1 MPSLKTLSEKRLL
14 SLQLNLRTVIILLGL
29 TLLAAVGF
37 KLLDDWRTERANQ
50 TAMTEREAL
59 AVSEYVNGKVEGVI
73 YTLKH
78 ARRSRWSNQQTQQSH
93 PDLESVIG
101 LADALSAS
109 DGSRARLAGE
119 VASQLL
125 VDESA
130 AGLSSAGD
138 IVVVYKPTSASARI
152 GLIKATAWS
161 PEGNEGRRIF
171 LSAGDEV
178 EPSARSTITVCQP
191 IGIALNA
198 CVANSDRFFT
208 WMRAVDLLAYLLLL
222 ISPGII
228 IVGLWQRVLRSQSD
242 RSAIEGEATKAGRLL
257 DIVQRETTSG
267 YWTWQADRRE
277 IWLSEPAAIIIG
289 VNQSGFY
296 KPNALLEVIQTDYRD
311 LIGQVFETFES
322 REYLSQ
328 TFALSDNQTWLD
340 IRASRDPVTNA
351 LHGVLIDV
359 TMTKRAI
366 QRSQQAEQRLK
377 SSIEGFTGPFA
388 IWDRNKRLLYW
399 NTAFSSVFGL
409 GSSLRVGM
417 SHETVK
423 LAQASGI
430 RARRSRREG
439 GTNVIRAQDNDW
451 YKFVERMTPT
461 GGMISVG
468 LNVTADVQNEVKLDR
483 QRKQL
488 ETVVG
493 ELKAAQTA
501 AAELAQNLEIERD
514 RAEKSAASKSAFL
527 ANMSH
532 ELRTPLNAIIGFSEI
547 MRDGAFGPLGHDKYT
562 EYVADILT
570 SGQHLLDMINDIL
583 DMAKI
588 EAGKMT
594 VDLQRIDIVEPVDM
608 AVRMVRRRAEEKGL
622 QLDLIHDQDLP
633 LIDADHRAIRQM
645 ILNLVSNAIKFTD
658 TGGAIRVMVNRQAN
672 ELRIA
677 VRDSGV
683 GIPAEALPRLA
694 QPFEQVAETSDRNHH
709 GTGLGLSLTKSF
721 AELHGGRL
729 AIASEEGKGTMV
741 SFYLPLE
748 AGNTSVAD
756 TALAG

>member
-1 MPSLKTLSEKRLL
+1 MSGPKASVTKPRSL
-14 SLQLNLRTVIILLGL
+14 LQLDIRTALILLAL
-29 TLLAAVGF
+29 TLTAALGLKAV
-37 KLLDDWRTERANQ
+37 DDWRSDRASLSV
-50 TAMTEREAL
+50 MTQREAL
-59 AVSEYVNGKVEGVI
+59 AVSEYITGKVEGV
-73 YTLKH
+73 TLTLSH
-78 ARRSRWSNQQTQQSH
+78 AYQAGWGPRRTAQSH
-93 PDLESVIG
+93 PDLESVMG
-101 LADALSAS
+101 LADALSAP
-109 DGSRARLAGE
+109 DGSRARSAGE

-125 VDESA
+125 AADEK
-130 AGLSSAGD
+130 AGLTALGD
-138 IVVVYKPTSASARI
+138 IVIVHKPENASARI
-152 GLIKATAWS
+152 GLIKAEVWTPQGTGDRSIA
-161 PEGNEGRRIF
+161 
-171 LSAGDEV
+171 LSARFDVSVISGAV
-178 EPSARSTITVCQP
+178 TQCQTISPS
-191 IGIALNA
+191 LHA
-198 CVANSDRFFT
+198 CVTNAVSLLT
-208 WMRAVDLLAYLLLL
+208 WARLVELLAYALLL

-228 IVGLWQRVLRSQSD
+228 ILGLWRRSLRSQSARD
-242 RSAIEGEATKAGRLL
+242 AIEGEATKAGRLL
-257 DIVQRETTSG
+257 DIVQKETTSG
-267 YWTWQADRRE
+267 YWTWNEATGE
-277 IWLSEPAAIIIG
+277 IWLSEPAAILMG
-289 VNQSGFY
+289 LNKSGSY
-296 KPNALLEVIQTDYRD
+296 DTSRVLKAVHADYTD
-311 LIGQVFETFES
+311 IMGQVFETFET

-328 TFALSDNQTWLD
+328 TFSLSDNQVWLD
-340 IRASRDPVTNA
+340 IRASRDPVTNS

-366 QRSQQAEQRLK
+366 LRSQQAEQRLK

-409 GSSLRVGM
+409 GESLRVGM
-417 SHETVK
+417 GLETVK

-430 RARRSRREG
+430 RARRGHREG
-439 GTNVIRAQDNDW
+439 GADIIRARDDDW
-451 YKFVERMTPT
+451 YKIVERMTPT

-468 LNVTADVQNEVKLDR
+468 LNVTDDVQNDVKLQR

-493 ELKAAQTA
+493 ELKTAQEAAAQ
-501 AAELAQNLEIERD
+501 LAKNLKVERD

-547 MRDGAFGPLGHDKYT
+547 MRDGMYGPLGDEKYSD
-562 EYVADILT
+562 YVDEILN

-594 VDLQRIDIVEPVDM
+594 VDLQPIDIIEPVDM
-608 AVRMVRRRAEEKGL
+608 AVRMVRRRLEEKGL
-622 QLDLIHDQDLP
+622 ELDLLYDDNLP

-645 ILNLVSNAIKFTD
+645 ILNLVTNAIKFTD
-658 TGGAIRVMVNRQAN
+658 SGGAIRIMVNRQAS

-694 QPFEQVAETSDRNHH
+694 HPFEQVAETSDRNTQ

-729 AIASEEGKGTMV
+729 TIASEEGKGTMV
-741 SFYLPLE
+741 SFYLPLTE
-748 AGNTSVAD
+748 PNESIAD

>member
-1 MPSLKTLSEKRLL
+1 MLGREAELERKRIQLHVQPRIVLL
-14 SLQLNLRTVIILLGL
+14 FLVL
-29 TLLAAVGF
+29 TLIAAIGF
-37 KLLDDWRTERANQ
+37 KVVDDYRGHRAELNSITQ
-50 TAMTEREAL
+50 REAL
-59 AVSEYVNGKVEGVI
+59 AISEYVKGKAEGVSL
-73 YTLKH
+73 TLAH
-78 ARRSRWSNQQTQQSH
+78 AYRSGWGPRQTARSH
-93 PDLESVIG
+93 PDLETVMG
-101 LADALSAS
+101 LADALSARDS
-109 DGSRARLAGE
+109 SRARSAGE
-119 VASQLL
+119 VASQILASNQT
-125 VDESA
+125 V
-130 AGLSSAGD
+130 GLTGMGD
-138 IVVVYKPTSASARI
+138 VVVVYKPANASARI
-152 GLIKATAWS
+152 GFVKADVWTPQAN
-161 PEGNEGRRIF
+161 G
-171 LSAGDEV
+171 
-178 EPSARSTITVCQP
+178 ARSIYLSTSYETTQGSGGNTQCQA
-191 IGIALNA
+191 ISSALYA
-198 CVANSDRFFT
+198 CVRNSTPFMT
-208 WMRAVDLLAYLLLL
+208 WVRGVELLAYALLL

-228 IVGLWQRVLRSQSD
+228 ILGLWRLAARSQSA
-242 RSAIEGEATKAGRLL
+242 REAIEGEATKAGRLL
-257 DIVQRETTSG
+257 DIVQKETTSG
-267 YWTWQADRRE
+267 YWTWNEKSKE
-277 IWLSEPAAIIIG
+277 IWLSEPAAILIG
-289 VNQSGFY
+289 VNQSGFH
-296 KPNALLEVIQTDYRD
+296 KPILLLQRIHPDHIEIM
-311 LIGQVFETFES
+311 GQVFNTFET

-359 TMTKRAI
+359 TMPKRAI
-366 QRSQQAEQRLK
+366 KRSQQAEQRLK

-399 NTAFSSVFGL
+399 NNAFSSVFGL
-409 GSSLRVGM
+409 GYSLRVGM

-430 RARRSRREG
+430 RARRGGREG
-439 GTNVIRAQDNDW
+439 GANVIRAQDDNW
-451 YKFVERMTPT
+451 YKIVDRITPT

-493 ELKAAQTA
+493 ELKAAQEA
-501 AAELAQNLEIERD
+501 AAQLAQNLEIERD

-547 MRDGAFGPLGHDKYT
+547 MRDGSFGPLGHEKYS
-562 EYVADILT
+562 EYVNDILN

-594 VDLQRIDIVEPVDM
+594 VDLQPIDIIEPVDM

-622 QLDLIHDQDLP
+622 QLDLIHDHDLP

-658 TGGAIRVMVNRQAN
+658 SGGAIRIMVNRQN
-672 ELRIA
+672 DELRIA

-683 GIPAEALPRLA
+683 GIPNEALPRLA
-694 QPFEQVAETSDRNHH
+694 QPFEQVAETSDRNHQ

-729 AIASEEGKGTMV
+729 TIASEEGKGTMV
-741 SFYLPLE
+741 SFYLPLTE
-748 AGNTSVAD
+748 TGTGIAD
-756 TALAG
+756 NALAG

>member
-1 MPSLKTLSEKRLL
+1 MRLDM
-14 SLQLNLRTVIILLGL
+14 RTALLVLAL
-29 TLLAAVGF
+29 TLFAALAF
-37 KLLDDWRTERANQ
+37 KTVDDWRSDRADLNALTQ
-50 TAMTEREAL
+50 REAL
-59 AVSEYVNGKVEGVI
+59 AVSEYINGKVEGVSL
-73 YTLKH
+73 TLSH
-78 ARRSRWSNQQTQQSH
+78 AYRSGWGPRQTARSH
-93 PDLESVIG
+93 SDLESVMG
-101 LADALSAS
+101 LADALSAP
-109 DGSRARLAGE
+109 DGSRARAAGE
-119 VASQLL
+119 IASQVL
-125 VDESA
+125 A
-130 AGLSSAGD
+130 AGGRAGLTDAGD
-138 IVVVYKPTSASARI
+138 VVVVYKPTNASARI
-152 GLIKATAWS
+152 GLVKAEAWTPQANGARVLGLSQTAAL
-161 PEGNEGRRIF
+161 EGAAAARTQCQAI
-171 LSAGDEV
+171 SA
-178 EPSARSTITVCQP
+178 
-191 IGIALNA
+191 ALHA
-198 CVANSDRFFT
+198 CVSHSAPFFT
-208 WMRAVDLLAYLLLL
+208 WVRGLELLAYALLLL
-222 ISPGII
+222 SPGIVI
-228 IVGLWQRVLRSQSD
+228 LSLWRRNVLVQSA
-242 RSAIEGEATKAGRLL
+242 REAIEGEATKAGRLL
-257 DIVQRETTSG
+257 DIVQKETTAG
-267 YWTWQADRRE
+267 YWTWNEETHE
-277 IWLSEPAAIIIG
+277 IWLSEPAALLIG
-289 VNQSGFY
+289 KSESGAY
-296 KPNALLEVIQTDYRD
+296 APRD
-311 LIGQVFETFES
+311 LLQAVHADYFEILGQVFETFES

-328 TFALSDNQTWLD
+328 TFALADNQTWLD
-340 IRASRDPVTNA
+340 IRASRDPVTKA

-388 IWDRNKRLLYW
+388 IWDRKKRLLYW

-409 GSSLRVGM
+409 GESLRVGM
-417 SHETVK
+417 SHETVR
-423 LAQASGI
+423 LAQATGI
-430 RARRSRREG
+430 RARRGGREG
-439 GTNVIRAQDNDW
+439 GADIIRAQDDDW
-451 YKFVERMTPT
+451 YKIVERMTPT

-468 LNVTADVQNEVKLDR
+468 LNVTADVEKEVQLHR

-493 ELKAAQTA
+493 ELKTAQQA
-501 AAELAQNLEIERD
+501 AADLAQNLEIERD

-547 MRDGAFGPLGHDKYT
+547 MRDGAFGPLGHDKYE
-562 EYVADILT
+562 EYVGDILN

-594 VDLQRIDIVEPVDM
+594 VDLKPIDIIEPVDM

-622 QLDLIHDQDLP
+622 QLDLVYDDGLP

-658 TGGAIRVMVNRQAN
+658 AGGAIRVMVNRQGG

-694 QPFEQVAETSDRNHH
+694 QPFEQVAETSDRNHQ

-729 AIASEEGKGTMV
+729 TIASEEGKGTMV
-741 SFYLPLE
+741 SFYLPVSE
-748 AGNTSVAD
+748 ADRGV
-756 TALAG
+756 

>member
-1 MPSLKTLSEKRLL
+1 MSGQKTVSEQTRVQLQVQPRIVVLL
-14 SLQLNLRTVIILLGL
+14 LIL
-29 TLLAAVGF
+29 TLVAAVGF
-37 KLLDDWRTERANQ
+37 KTVDDLRGHRANLSSITQ
-50 TAMTEREAL
+50 REAL
-59 AVSEYVNGKVEGVI
+59 AVSEYINGKADGVSL
-73 YTLKH
+73 TLMH
-78 ARRSRWSNQQTQQSH
+78 AYRSGWGPRQTVRSH
-93 PDLESVIG
+93 PDLETVMG
-101 LADALSAS
+101 LADALSARE
-109 DGSRARLAGE
+109 GSRARSAGE
-119 VASQLL
+119 VASQILASGQT
-125 VDESA
+125 V
-130 AGLSSAGD
+130 GLTAMGD
-138 IVVVYKPTSASARI
+138 VVIVYKPDNGSARI
-152 GLIKATAWS
+152 GFVKADVWMPQAN
-161 PEGNEGRRIF
+161 G
-171 LSAGDEV
+171 
-178 EPSARSTITVCQP
+178 ARSIYFSASSDPVQSLGGTTQCQSVSS
-191 IGIALNA
+191 ALYA
-198 CVANSDRFFT
+198 CVSNSIPFMT
-208 WMRAVDLLAYLLLL
+208 WMRAIELLAYALLLL
-222 ISPGII
+222 SPGII
-228 IVGLWQRVLRSQSD
+228 ILGLWRRAAHSQSA
-242 RSAIEGEATKAGRLL
+242 REAIEGEATKAGRLL
-257 DIVQRETTSG
+257 DIVQQETTSG
-267 YWTWQADRRE
+267 YWTWNEDTQE
-277 IWLSEPAAIIIG
+277 IWLSEPAAILMG
-289 VNQSGFY
+289 VNQAGFH
-296 KPNALLEVIQTDYRD
+296 KPTLLLQTIHPDY
-311 LIGQVFETFES
+311 IEIMGQVFETFES

-340 IRASRDPVTNA
+340 IRASRDTVTNA

-409 GSSLRVGM
+409 GDSLRVGM
-417 SHETVK
+417 SHQTVK

-430 RARRSRREG
+430 RARRGGREG
-439 GTNVIRAQDNDW
+439 GANVIRAQDDNW
-451 YKFVERMTPT
+451 YKIVERITPT

-468 LNVTADVQNEVKLDR
+468 LNVTADVQNEVQLDR

-493 ELKAAQTA
+493 ELKTAQQAAAQ
-501 AAELAQNLEIERD
+501 LARNLEIERD

-547 MRDGAFGPLGHDKYT
+547 MRDGSFGPLGHEKYS
-562 EYVADILT
+562 EYVNDILN

-594 VDLQRIDIVEPVDM
+594 VDLQPIDIIEPVDM

-622 QLDLIHDQDLP
+622 QVDLIHDDDLP

-645 ILNLVSNAIKFTD
+645 ILNLVTNAIKFTD
-658 TGGAIRVMVNRQAN
+658 SGGAIRIMVNRQNN

-683 GIPAEALPRLA
+683 GIPSEALPRLA
-694 QPFEQVAETSDRNHH
+694 QPFEQVAETSDRNHQ

-729 AIASEEGKGTMV
+729 TIASEEGKGTMV
-741 SFYLPLE
+741 SFYLPLPSTG
-748 AGNTSVAD
+748 AGIAD